1 MIGAMN
7 DLNNISQEHSEI
19 ADTALWLQE
28 LLQLAQRDDRNP
40 RLSGF
45 ACAILMERGAIPAGE
60 VAAEVSRRLSPGI
73 PADLGAGWFEGLS
86 MRNRYGLLSRMSLWE
101 QLNDY
106 INALEDEEF
115 KRALVFLRRAFSTF
129 SPA

>member
-1 MIGAMN
+1 
-7 DLNNISQEHSEI
+7 
-19 ADTALWLQE
+19 
-28 LLQLAQRDDRNP
+28 
-40 RLSGF
+40 
-45 ACAILMERGAIPAGE
+45 
-60 VAAEVSRRLSPGI
+60 
-73 PADLGAGWFEGLS
+73 

-129 SPA
+129 SPAGEDDDRRAAG